1 MCLQKPGQYWSGCWR
16 GVRRQMQAKE
26 LQVGVAQNTGGLE
39 DGSCLKPE
47 DCKHPF
53 KLLVALNAAFMLTGI
68 ACCNTS
74 TNCTIS

>member
-1 MCLQKPGQYWSGCWR
+1 
-16 GVRRQMQAKE
+16 MQAKE

-74 TNCTIS
+74 TNS